1 MKPAAET
8 PRQQTAFAV
17 RSVVMGTAGHIDH
30 GKTALVLA
38 LTGTDTDR
46 LPEEKVRGITID
58 LGFADLNLEDG
69 KGRRVHLGVI
79 DVPGHQAFIH
89 NMLAGAGGIDCVLL
103 VVAADE
109 GVKAQTTEHLAI
121 CSLLGVRHGI
131 IALTKQDAVS
141 AERLE
146 QVRREVRSFAEHTFL
161 ESAPLI
167 PVSAHTGEGLGDLK
181 KALLVL
187 ALSTPEHSKDSLLR
201 LPLDRAFSIP
211 GFGTV
216 VTGTLHD
223 GSVQVGDVVEI
234 QPGGRS
240 VRVRGVQVHRC
251 SQKEAHAPTRVA
263 LNLAGIEVAEVR
275 RGDTIVQQG
284 RLSPVSTVDVELTL
298 LPGARPLR
306 HRSRLGM
313 HAFTSETLATV
324 LLYGS
329 NEEDESRS
337 RLARLRLSKP
347 MVLVPGD
354 RLVLRRPSPSEIVGG
369 GRVLDANPMKRWRKA
384 AARQWLGQIREASI
398 EQQFLARVRRR
409 GMEGISLAVLEQET
423 GFRADAI
430 RRVTTALIAANQV
443 IGAKVDHAQVERFLC
458 PEAPLQAAELVL
470 KELMR
475 KQSKSS
481 SRAEL
486 LSRTRLQEWVFHL
499 AIGNLLQTNRVHVDG
514 TQISIDAGGS
524 APVKHTELLAK
535 VEGLYRSAGLASPL
549 VSEVGSQLK
558 IAPKDLPP
566 LITLLLRSGKLVRM
580 GADNLLIHADALA
593 KLRADLIKQ
602 RGQTFDVGRFKSFT
616 GLTRK
621 HAIPLLEY
629 LDRVRVTVNR
639 QGIRTVL

>member
-8 PRQQTAFAV
+8 PRQETAFAV

-69 KGRRVHLGVI
+69 EGRRVHLGVI

-146 QVRREVRSFAEHTFL
+146 QARREVRSFAEHTFL

-167 PVSAHTGEGLGDLK
+167 PVSARTGEGLGDLK
-181 KALLVL
+181 KALLEL

-263 LNLAGIEVAEVR
+263 LNLAGIEVADVR

-284 RLSPVSTVDVELTL
+284 TLSPVSTV
-298 LPGARPLR
+298 
-306 HRSRLGM
+306 
-313 HAFTSETLATV
+313 
-324 LLYGS
+324 
-329 NEEDESRS
+329 
-337 RLARLRLSKP
+337 
-347 MVLVPGD
+347 
-354 RLVLRRPSPSEIVGG
+354 
-369 GRVLDANPMKRWRKA
+369 
-384 AARQWLGQIREASI
+384 
-398 EQQFLARVRRR
+398 
-409 GMEGISLAVLEQET
+409 
-423 GFRADAI
+423 
-430 RRVTTALIAANQV
+430 
-443 IGAKVDHAQVERFLC
+443 ER
-458 PEAPLQAAELVL
+458 
-470 KELMR
+470 
-475 KQSKSS
+475 
-481 SRAEL
+481 
-486 LSRTRLQEWVFHL
+486 
-499 AIGNLLQTNRVHVDG
+499 
-514 TQISIDAGGS
+514 
-524 APVKHTELLAK
+524 
-535 VEGLYRSAGLASPL
+535 
-549 VSEVGSQLK
+549 
-558 IAPKDLPP
+558 
-566 LITLLLRSGKLVRM
+566 
-580 GADNLLIHADALA
+580 
-593 KLRADLIKQ
+593 
-602 RGQTFDVGRFKSFT
+602 
-616 GLTRK
+616 
-621 HAIPLLEY
+621 
-629 LDRVRVTVNR
+629 
-639 QGIRTVL
+639 

>member
-1 MKPAAET
+1 MKPAAEI
-8 PRQQTAFAV
+8 PRQETAVAV

-38 LTGTDTDR
+38 LTGADTDR
-46 LPEEKVRGITID
+46 LPEEKARGITID

-69 KGRRVHLGVI
+69 KGRRVHLGLI

-89 NMLAGAGGIDCVLL
+89 NMMAGAGGIDCVLL

-109 GVKAQTTEHLAI
+109 GVMAQTAEHLAI
-121 CSLLGVRHGI
+121 CSLLGVRYGI

-146 QVRREVRSFAEHTFL
+146 QARREVRSFAERTFL

-167 PVSAHTGEGLGDLK
+167 PVSALTGEGLDDLK
-181 KALLVL
+181 KALLEL
-187 ALSTPEHSKDSLLR
+187 ALSIPEHSKDSLLR
-201 LPLDRAFSIP
+201 LPLDRAFSMP

-223 GSVQVGDVVEI
+223 GSVQIGDVVEL

-240 VRVRGVQVHRC
+240 VRVRGVQVHRS

-275 RGDTIVQQG
+275 RGDTVVQQG
-284 RLSPVSTVDVELTL
+284 TLSPVSTVDVELTL
-298 LPGARPLR
+298 LPGAPPFR

-329 NEEDESRS
+329 GEEDESQS
-337 RLARLRLSKP
+337 RLARLRLNKP

-409 GMEGISLAVLEQET
+409 GIEGISLAVLEQET
-423 GFRADAI
+423 GFHADTI
-430 RRVTTALIAANQV
+430 RRVTTTLIAANQV

-458 PEAPLQAAELVL
+458 PEASVKAAELVL

-475 KQSKSS
+475 KESRSS

-486 LSRTRLQEWVFHL
+486 LSRTRLQEWVFNL
-499 AIGNLLQTNRVHVDG
+499 AIGELLQSDRVHVAG
-514 TQISIDAGGS
+514 TQISIDAGDS

-549 VSEVGSQLK
+549 VSEVASALQ

-566 LITLLLRSGKLVRM
+566 VITLLLRSGKLVRM
-580 GADNLLIHADALA
+580 GADNLLIHVDALA

-639 QGIRTVL
+639 QGVRTVL

>member
-1 MKPAAET
+1 MKPAEET
-8 PRQQTAFAV
+8 PRQKTAFAA

-46 LPEEKVRGITID
+46 LPEEKARGITID

-69 KGRRVHLGVI
+69 EGRRVHLGLI

-89 NMLAGAGGIDCVLL
+89 NMLAGAGGIDCVML

-121 CSLLGVRHGI
+121 CSLLGVRYGI

-146 QVRREVRSFAEHTFL
+146 EARREVASFAEHTFL

-167 PVSAHTGEGLGDLK
+167 PVSARTCEGLGDLK
-181 KALLVL
+181 KALLEL
-187 ALSTPEHSKDSLLR
+187 ALSVPEHSKDCLLR

-223 GSVQVGDVVEI
+223 GSLQVGDVVEL
-234 QPGGRS
+234 QPGGRT

-263 LNLAGIEVAEVR
+263 LNLAGIEVAEVH

-284 RLSPVSTVDVELTL
+284 RLSPVSTVDVELTV

-329 NEEDESRS
+329 DQEDESQS
-337 RLARLRLSKP
+337 RLARLRLRKP

-354 RLVLRRPSPSEIVGG
+354 RFVLRQPSPSEIIGG
-369 GRVLDANPMKRWRKA
+369 GRVLDANPMKRWRKV

-398 EQQFLARVRRR
+398 EQQILARVRRR

-423 GFRADAI
+423 GLRADAI
-430 RRVTTALIAANQV
+430 RRVTTTLIAANQV
-443 IGAKVDHAQVERFLC
+443 IGATVDVAHVDRFLHQ
-458 PEAPLQAAELVL
+458 EAHAQAAELL
-470 KELMR
+470 LTELMR
-475 KQSKSS
+475 KESRSS

-486 LSRTRLQEWVFHL
+486 LSKTRLQEWVFNL
-499 AIGNLLQTNRVHVDG
+499 AIGKLVQTNRVHVAG
-514 TQISIDAGGS
+514 TQISIDAGDS
-524 APVKHTELLAK
+524 AAGKNTELLAK
-535 VEGLYRSAGLASPL
+535 VEGLYQSAGLASPI
-549 VSEVGSQLK
+549 VSEVGAALK
-558 IAPKDLPP
+558 IAPKELPP
-566 LITLLLRSGKLVRM
+566 LITSLIRSGKLVRM

-593 KLRADLIKQ
+593 KLRADLMKA

-629 LDRVRVTVNR
+629 LDRMRVTANR
-639 QGIRTVL
+639 QGVRTVL